1 MSSRMM
7 HSSESLADECQRL
20 HRHPSAEAAPP
31 ILSRFIVDV
40 SGDSAEYADRLRSIL
55 SPALRLGR
63 TADFEADSVPVD
75 DVPDW
80 FVAVSSPDEEL
91 LVPGFASDGRDG
103 YTDHTAGRP
112 WELQNWLYRFDP
124 DDDSRGWQWWD
135 VTKVGPSR
143 VHVWVDSWGESF
155 FGPGSPL
162 GCPYIGRRTRR
173 RPHRPAVRRMGGRDR
188 GRNRR
193 ALSRCSP
200 PTALN
205 LFNFNRR
212 SPAPSRRVGLAERH
226 SGQPPH
232 LRAPSPT
239 VSTGRCACKGLHPRA
254 ARLAEPSCSLCDAVA
269 HSPGKPLPVL
279 QGTLE
284 QLLQAFLA
292 VDDEYVPQA
301 GAIGQ
306 ATAADNA
313 DVDAGDLQASC
324 RCGELGVDG

>member
-1 MSSRMM
+1 MM

-31 ILSRFIVDV
+31 VLSRFVVDV

-143 VHVWVDSWGESF
+143 VHVWVDSWGNPSSAARISS
-155 FGPGSPL
+155 GLP
-162 GCPYIGRRTRR
+162 I
-173 RPHRPAVRRMGGRDR
+173 HRAP
-188 GRNRR
+188 R
-193 ALSRCSP
+193 A
-200 PTALN
+200 
-205 LFNFNRR
+205 
-212 SPAPSRRVGLAERH
+212 SPAPPSSR
-226 SGQPPH
+226 PPH
-232 LRAPSPT
+232 GRQRPWT
-239 VSTGRCACKGLHPRA
+239 ESTRP
-254 ARLAEPSCSLCDAVA
+254 EPM
-269 HSPGKPLPVL
+269 
-279 QGTLE
+279 
-284 QLLQAFLA
+284 
-292 VDDEYVPQA
+292 
-301 GAIGQ
+301 
-306 ATAADNA
+306 
-313 DVDAGDLQASC
+313 
-324 RCGELGVDG
+324 

>member
-31 ILSRFIVDV
+31 VLSRFVVDV

-63 TADFEADSVPVD
+63 TADFEAASVPVD
-75 DVPDW
+75 DLPDW

-155 FGPGSPL
+155 FGCQDLLWAAHTSG
-162 GCPYIGRRTRR
+162 
-173 RPHRPAVRRMGGRDR
+173 A
-188 GRNRR
+188 
-193 ALSRCSP
+193 A
-200 PTALN
+200 
-205 LFNFNRR
+205 
-212 SPAPSRRVGLAERH
+212 RVAG
-226 SGQPPH
+226 
-232 LRAPSPT
+232 PT
-239 VSTGRCACKGLHPRA
+239 VQPSA
-254 ARLAEPSCSLCDAVA
+254 AWAAE
-269 HSPGKPLPVL
+269 
-279 QGTLE
+279 T
-284 QLLQAFLA
+284 
-292 VDDEYVPQA
+292 
-301 GAIGQ
+301 
-306 ATAADNA
+306 
-313 DVDAGDLQASC
+313 
-324 RCGELGVDG
+324 VDGIDAP